1 VQKQQKWCS
10 CRDKTHGF
18 KFCIFQLEMM
28 HIQNHA
34 FCVGRSAENEKRGRT
49 FFGQKRKS
57 DAPVETKRMVLNY
70 AF

>member
-1 VQKQQKWCS
+1 
-10 CRDKTHGF
+10 
-18 KFCIFQLEMM
+18 M

-34 FCVGRSAENEKRGRT
+34 FGVGRSAEFEKVGRT

-57 DAPVETKRMVLNY
+57 GAPVETKRMVLNS